1 MKNTLFAGNSLLII
15 FGLLFIFHCLVLFG
29 LIPYDIVWAG
39 KIKNHNELVK
49 MESISLLVLIVFS
62 TVVVLKMRYLK
73 YTVKPIIINV
83 GMWVLVAFFALNTLG
98 NLTAINPI
106 EKYGFG
112 LLTAVI
118 TLLALRLAVKNKLI
132 NHVE

>member
-112 LLTAVI
+112 LLTVVI
-118 TLLALRLAVKNKLI
+118 TLLALRLALKKL
-132 NHVE
+132 N